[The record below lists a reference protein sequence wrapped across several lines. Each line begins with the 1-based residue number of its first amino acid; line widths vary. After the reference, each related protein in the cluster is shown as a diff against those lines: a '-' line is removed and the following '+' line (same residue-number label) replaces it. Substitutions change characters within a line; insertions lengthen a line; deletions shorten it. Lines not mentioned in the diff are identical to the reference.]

1 MAAPDDLRRHLR
13 PGGTAPD
20 AGRGLRALALRR
32 PLTAFLVLVLP
43 IGWVVLTIP
52 ALMTHGVLPGSVPG
66 PLFALALTLLVM
78 LPAALW
84 VTSVTDGRAGVRA
97 LLARAVRWRFHPG
110 WWATVL
116 LALPVVTVAV
126 GAALG
131 RSIRTTDLG
140 ALLLDEFLALVIA
153 VVVINLWE
161 ETVWAGFFQSRLERR
176 HGLVGAALLTGLPF
190 AAVHL
195 PLLFWEDVTTWTV
208 LVGLVFL
215 AVPAPLLRL
224 LIGVTMRGA
233 GGSVLAIGIL
243 HASWNAGSGED
254 GVADDLLSG
263 GQPAGFAVLA
273 LALVTVAAI
282 AVVRP
287 RLAAPVPREGAG
299 TRGT

>member
-1 MAAPDDLRRHLR
+1 MAAPDVRR
-13 PGGTAPD
+13 PTAGAD
-20 AGRGLRALALRR
+20 RGLRALALRR
-32 PLTAFLVLVLP
+32 PLTAFLVVVLP
-43 IGWVVLTIP
+43 VGWVLLSIP
-52 ALMTHGVLPGSVPG
+52 ALMTHGLLPGSVPG

-78 LPAALW
+78 LPTALW
-84 VTSVTDGRAGVRA
+84 VTSVTDGRAGVRS
-97 LLARAVRWRFHPG
+97 LLARAVRWRFGPG
-110 WWATVL
+110 WWLVVL

-131 RSIRTTDLG
+131 RSVRTADLG
-140 ALLLDEFLALVIA
+140 ALLLDEVLALVIA

-176 HGLVGAALLTGLPF
+176 HGLAAAALLTALPF

-195 PLLFWEDVTTWTV
+195 PLLFWEDVSTSTV
-208 LVGLVFL
+208 LVGLFFL

-224 LIGVTMRGA
+224 LIGVTMRGV
-233 GGSVLAIGIL
+233 GGSVLAVGIL
-243 HASWNAGSGED
+243 HASWNAASGED

-263 GQPAGFAVLA
+263 GQPAALAVLA
-273 LALVTVAAI
+273 VALVTVAAV

-287 RLAAPVPREGAG
+287 RFSAPVPREGAE